1 MRGCIRLFQQFV
13 KQNKKNVELKKMRKV
28 ETGIERPEREVIDHQ
43 EARQGG
49 EWSAEATL
57 VVIDVEGCLVR
68 LICLLRL
75 GNFLLQ
81 IV

>member
-49 EWSAEATL
+49 E
-57 VVIDVEGCLVR
+57 
-68 LICLLRL
+68 
-75 GNFLLQ
+75 
-81 IV
+81 